1 MQDLASRGTSAANIT
16 GANSVIVSHQQPAKN
31 GTGQEDVKPP
41 KLPNI
46 SIPKSKKQIL
56 NTIPNCFGLP
66 QIELKVKFDKIL

>member
-1 MQDLASRGTSAANIT
+1 MASRGTSAASNA
-16 GANSVIVSHQQPAKN
+16 GATSVIVPHQQPVKSTA
-31 GTGQEDVKPP
+31 GQDDVKPP

-66 QIELKVKFDKIL
+66 QIELKVKFAVILQI